1 MTDQKSEDAND
12 PINLFASTKAFE
24 ENELYWSE
32 GALKLP
38 ATLGRYVAQTLLG
51 SGGFADVFLAYDEKL
66 DRQVALKIPRRDKFR
81 SESQMKTFVEEARTA
96 ANLQHSGIVAVFDVG
111 HEGQTP
117 FIVLEYIRGR
127 TLAHLLTHESLTPVA
142 AARLIAEITEALAHA
157 HEQGFVHR
165 DIKPQNILLDNND
178 RPHIADFGLAIR
190 HRDLNNVDPH
200 IAGTTQYMSPEQ
212 IRGENHRL
220 DCRTD
225 IWALGVTLYRMLTG
239 QLPFAGSTN
248 EETLQKILYTEPEPP
263 SRINL
268 TVPAELERICL
279 RCLSTQM
286 SGRYRTAAEL
296 ESELSE
302 WLQFTAGESSSSRR
316 KRGLSIEPPSAP
328 VIPRGLR
335 AFTKDDW
342 DFFLKLIPG
351 PRDRGG
357 LPASVRFWKDNIEER
372 EPGATFNVGL
382 LYGPSG
388 CGKSSLIKA
397 GVLPR
402 VGSDVVAIHLDSTP
416 QTTESEILRLLRRR
430 FKGLPHEMNL
440 TDSLRE
446 LRESP
451 ELRARQK
458 ILIVFDQFEQWLHC
472 WQTDSE
478 SELVTALRQCD
489 GGNIQC
495 LLMVRDDFWL
505 PVSRFMRH
513 LELGIVDGTN
523 AMLVDSFD
531 AEHAWR
537 VLRELGVGYKR
548 LPENP
553 ADQTEAQT
561 AFIGQ
566 TIEDLTEDN
575 RLYPVRLSVFVEMV
589 KDRPWNPE
597 TLNEM
602 GGAKGVGVAFLENS
616 VGSRS
621 RQSRRRHEQAAR
633 SVLGA
638 LIPESG
644 NLKDSAKPRSELLR
658 VSNYTARPKDFDDLM
673 HLLDVELRLLT
684 PTSSANEE
692 IADSGSNSHSSQTNA
707 EPVYQLTHDFLVPS
721 IRTWLHREL
730 RESRRGRAR
739 LLLNEQAV
747 LWSQRPN
754 NRSLPS
760 LSEWLGLQLWTR
772 RNEWTPAEQRM
783 MHAANQRLLRQT
795 GVAVTAVLIAAVI
808 STFLMQ
814 YAKRERNKD
823 EAAVLVSRLTDV
835 SIRDVPEIVKQMKDY
850 RQQVSP
856 LIERLFSD
864 DSQSDRNRIRAAMA
878 SLPDSEE
885 HVEWLTRQLVSEQ
898 LPADDFLTVRAALSI
913 YSNRV
918 AGLLLESLNDQNAVP
933 RQRFRLA
940 AAIAVFDNSDEL
952 WKSLSFEVS
961 ESLLHEPA
969 TEATIWIQALKPVS
983 QFIGTQIS
991 KDFAGVQTLESARVG
1006 VLAIEELSENSLET
1020 LTSLL
1025 PDSNASQYRAIAN
1038 ALRREKDDAVASL
1051 QQQLRNLPTTE
1062 AHEAEQEQQA
1072 KRIANVVLALYQL
1085 GDSAPLLEYARL
1097 SEDPRIRTRIL
1108 HAATPDRIDLSDLMP
1123 AIRNT
1128 SEPDA
1133 RFIVMS
1139 AANFHL
1145 DMPISRS
1152 LRDEFAAIVLQAFR
1166 VDPDPAIHSI
1176 AELLLRRLD
1185 PKLLEQ
1191 ETQRLI
1197 ANGQKQDTRW
1207 FIDQSGQTMIV
1218 MDRAAARI
1226 LDDDSLTFAIAS
1238 AEVTNKQFARLFP
1251 NHRREVSAASE
1262 DDEIPVSRVLLAEAM
1277 NYCNYLSDLEKIPN
1291 EQWCYDS
1298 TEIQA
1303 NNCTPPFDYRMR
1315 TGYRLPT
1322 DEEWEFACR
1331 ADTNTRCFFG
1341 TDSQLAQF
1349 YGWDRLHSVGLLQQH
1364 SGLLP
1369 NPFGLFDVYGGV
1381 AEITVKRN
1389 GEGFLMNGRGSG
1401 CFGTADLLNSTHSK
1415 PLSQSARVDL
1425 TGIRVVRT
1433 IRLDLK

>member
-1 MTDQKSEDAND
+1 MTDQKSEDAD
-12 PINLFASTKAFE
+12 EPINLFASTKAFK
-24 ENELYWSE
+24 ENELYGSE

-38 ATLGRYVAQTLLG
+38 ATLGRYVALALLG

-81 SESQMKTFVEEARTA
+81 SESQMKAFVEEARTA

-127 TLAHLLTHESLTPVA
+127 TLAHLLTHEWLTPVA
-142 AARLIAEITEALAHA
+142 AARLTAEITEALVHA

-190 HRDLNNVDPH
+190 PRDVSNVDLH

-239 QLPFAGSTN
+239 RLPFAGSTN
-248 EETLQKILYTEPEPP
+248 EETMQKILYTEPEPP
-263 SRINL
+263 SRIDP

-296 ESELSE
+296 ENELSE
-302 WLQFTAGESSSSRR
+302 WLQFTAGESGSSRR
-316 KRGLSIEPPSAP
+316 KRGVNIEPPATP

-335 AFTKDDW
+335 AFAKDDW

-351 PRDRGG
+351 PRDRSG
-357 LPASVRFWKDNIEER
+357 LPASVRFWKDNIDAR
-372 EPGATFNVGL
+372 EPGTTFNVGL

-388 CGKSSLIKA
+388 CGKSSLINA

-402 VGSDVVAIHLDSTP
+402 VSSDIVAIHLDSTP
-416 QTTESEILRLLRRR
+416 QTTESDILRLLRRR
-430 FKGLPHEMNL
+430 FKGLPHELNL
-440 TDSLRE
+440 TDSLRD

-451 ELRARQK
+451 GLRANQK

-513 LELGIVDGTN
+513 LEIGIVDGTN

-531 AEHAWR
+531 AEHARR
-537 VLRELGVGYKR
+537 VLRELGVAYKR

-566 TIEDLTEDN
+566 TIEDLSEDN

-597 TLNEM
+597 TLSEM

-621 RQSRRRHEQAAR
+621 RQSRRIHEQAAR
-633 SVLGA
+633 SVLAA

-658 VSNYTARPKDFDDLM
+658 VSNYTVRPKDFDDLM

-684 PTSSANEE
+684 PTSSAQDE
-692 IADSGSNSHSSQTNA
+692 IADSGSNSHSSQTNS
-707 EPVYQLTHDFLVPS
+707 EPAYQLTHDFLVPS

-730 RESRRGRAR
+730 RETRRGRAR
-739 LLLNEQAV
+739 LLLHDQAG
-747 LWSQRPN
+747 LWNQRPN

-760 LSEWLGLQLWTR
+760 VSEWIGLKLWTR
-772 RNEWTPAEQRM
+772 RNEWTHAEQRM

-795 GVAVTAVLIAAVI
+795 GIVVSVVLIAAVT
-808 STFLMQ
+808 STFVMQ
-814 YAKRERNKD
+814 NARHRRNKD
-823 EAAVLVSRLTDV
+823 EAVVLVSKLTDV
-835 SIRDVPEIVKQMKDY
+835 SIRDVPEIVEQMKDN
-850 RQQVSP
+850 RPLVNP
-856 LIERLFSD
+856 LIERIFSD
-864 DSQSDRNRIRAAMA
+864 DSQSDRNRIRAAVA
-878 SLPDSEE
+878 SLPVDDE
-885 HVEWLTRQLVSEQ
+885 HVEWLVRQLVSEQ
-898 LPADDFLTVRAALSI
+898 MPADDFLTIRAALSV
-913 YSNRV
+913 YPEHV
-918 AGLLLESLNDQNAVP
+918 AGLLLESLNDKNAVP

-940 AAIAVFDNSDEL
+940 AAIAGFDNSNEL
-952 WKSLSFEVS
+952 WNSLAVEVS

-969 TEATIWIQALKPVS
+969 TEATVWIQALKPVS
-983 QFIGTQIS
+983 QFVGTQIS
-991 KDFAGVQTLESARVG
+991 RDFTGVQTLESARIG
-1006 VLAIEELSENSLET
+1006 VLAIEELSDNSLET
-1020 LTSLL
+1020 LTSLIL
-1025 PDSNASQYRAIAN
+1025 NSNAAQYRAIVD
-1038 ALRREKDDAVASL
+1038 ALRRKKFRAVASL
-1051 QQQLRNLPTTE
+1051 QQQLQNQRTTE
-1062 AHEAEQEQQA
+1062 VPEAKQELQA
-1072 KRIANVVLALYQL
+1072 QKIANVVLALYQL
-1085 GDSAPLLEYARL
+1085 GDSAPLLEYSHL
-1097 SEDPRIRTRIL
+1097 SEDPSIRTRIQ
-1108 HAATPDRIDLSDLMP
+1108 HAAIPDRLDLSDLMP
-1123 AIRNT
+1123 VIRNT
-1128 SEPDA
+1128 SETDA
-1133 RFIVMS
+1133 RFIAMS
-1139 AANFHL
+1139 AANSHL
-1145 DMPISRS
+1145 DIPISPG
-1152 LRDEFAAIVLQAFR
+1152 LRDEFSAIVLQAFR
-1166 VDPDPAIHSI
+1166 LDPSPAIHSI

-1185 PKLLEQ
+1185 PNLLEQ
-1191 ETQRLI
+1191 ETQHLI
-1197 ANGQKQDTRW
+1197 ADSQKQNTRW
-1207 FIDQSGQTMIV
+1207 FIDRAGETMIV
-1218 MDRAAARI
+1218 MDGAAARI
-1226 LDDDSLTFAIAS
+1226 LDNDSLTFAIAS
-1238 AEVTNKQFARLFP
+1238 AEVTNKQFARKFP
-1251 NHRREVSAASE
+1251 NHRGEAPAASE
-1262 DDEIPVSRVLLAEAM
+1262 DSEIPVSKVLLAEAM
-1277 NYCNYLSDLEKIPN
+1277 AYCNYLSDLEKIPN
-1291 EQWCYDS
+1291 DQWCYDS
-1298 TEIQA
+1298 AEIEE
-1303 NNCTPPFDYRMR
+1303 NNCTPPLDYRLH

-1331 ADTNTRCFFG
+1331 ANTNTRCFFG

-1349 YGWDRLHSVGLLQQH
+1349 YGWDRLHSAGSLQQH
-1364 SGLLP
+1364 ARLLP
-1369 NPFGLFDVYGGV
+1369 NPLGLFDVYGGV
-1381 AEITVKRN
+1381 AEITVNRN
-1389 GEGFLMNGRGSG
+1389 GDSILMNGRGSG
-1401 CFGTADLLNSTHSK
+1401 CFGTADLLNSTYRVA
-1415 PLSQSARVDL
+1415 LSHSARSEL
-1425 TGIRVVRT
+1425 TGFRVVRT
-1433 IRLDLK
+1433 LPLDLK